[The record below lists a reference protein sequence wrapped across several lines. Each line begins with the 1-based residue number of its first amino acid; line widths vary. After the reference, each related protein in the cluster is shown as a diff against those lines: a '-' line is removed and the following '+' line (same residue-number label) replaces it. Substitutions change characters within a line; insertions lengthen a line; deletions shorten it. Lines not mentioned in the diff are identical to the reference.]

1 MIDWHLFL
9 KVLTILLGLAN
20 IAVTIICIYRNEG
33 GKALC
38 ALLVGITLISIGVA
52 IQ

>member
-9 KVLTILLGLAN
+9 KVLTILLGTAN
-20 IAVTIICIYRNEG
+20 LFVTVTCFYRNEE